1 MLPVYTLEGLPL
13 LNVWVRLSTSGTVL
27 LNELSL
33 IHLGCKCER
42 HTHTHKHT
50 HTCSK
55 MGAVLGELWLDTN
68 DFEGDLS
75 VLGPTRLAYVTVND
89 NPRLCGMVPAS
100 VRYVSSPVIFDGKV
114 YVQVY
119 LCRFLRVGQTSMH
132 NLLSVFTGTKQHP
145 LRVGQT
151 SLHNPLSVF
160 TGTKQ
165 HPLRVGQ
172 TSMHNP
178 LSVLTGTKQHP
189 LRVGQTSMHNPLSVF
204 TGTKQHPLRVGQT
217 SMHNPLSVFTG
228 TKQHPLRVGQTSMHN
243 PLSVFTGTKQHPV
256 SCTTSGVGTRIQ
268 PSRDP
273 ARSTLLSSLG
283 LLMLLVRGK
292 ESQPNEI
299 EIQAGRVYFIAVY
312 LLCMLTTWI
321 IEDNSL

>member
-132 NLLSVFTGTKQHP
+132 N
-145 LRVGQT
+145 
-151 SLHNPLSVF
+151 
-160 TGTKQ
+160 
-165 HPLRVGQ
+165 
-172 TSMHNP
+172 P

-189 LRVGQTSMHNPLSVF
+189 LRVGQTSL
-204 TGTKQHPLRVGQT
+204 
-217 SMHNPLSVFTG
+217 
-228 TKQHPLRVGQTSMHN
+228 HN

-321 IEDNSL
+321 IEDNSLWS

>member
-178 LSVLTGTKQHP
+178 LSV
-189 LRVGQTSMHNPLSVF
+189 
-204 TGTKQHPLRVGQT
+204 
-217 SMHNPLSVFTG
+217 
-228 TKQHPLRVGQTSMHN
+228 
-243 PLSVFTGTKQHPV
+243 FTGTKQHPV

>member
-178 LSVLTGTKQHP
+178 LSV
-189 LRVGQTSMHNPLSVF
+189 F

-217 SMHNPLSVFTG
+217 
-228 TKQHPLRVGQTSMHN
+228 RMHN

-321 IEDNSL
+321 IEDNSLWS

>member
-132 NLLSVFTGTKQHP
+132 N
-145 LRVGQT
+145 
-151 SLHNPLSVF
+151 
-160 TGTKQ
+160 
-165 HPLRVGQ
+165 
-172 TSMHNP
+172 P

-189 LRVGQTSMHNPLSVF
+189 LRVGQTSLHNPLSVF

-321 IEDNSL
+321 IEDNSLWS

>member
-178 LSVLTGTKQHP
+178 LSV
-189 LRVGQTSMHNPLSVF
+189 
-204 TGTKQHPLRVGQT
+204 
-217 SMHNPLSVFTG
+217 FTG